1 MNDDIDLLLNREGLK
16 LSTIQSRAAALGIDE
31 ILLSVLLLIIL
42 WGPISSAATT
52 EAMIGVINTFVLE
65 YMTIKIIYQT
75 FFTMQY
81 GATLGKIVMKIR
93 VVEVKTLSNPT
104 LLSAFNRSIFRIA
117 SELILYFGFLWGMLD
132 PYKRTWHDFTA
143 RTLVVDV

>member
-42 WGPISSAATT
+42 WDPISSAATT

-117 SELILYFGFLWGMLD
+117 SELVLYFGFIWGMLD

>member
-1 MNDDIDLLLNREGLK
+1 MNDDIDLLLNRERLK
-16 LSTIQSRAAALGIDE
+16 LSSIQSRAAAFGIDE
-31 ILLSVLLLIIL
+31 TLLSVLLLIVL

-65 YMTIKIIYQT
+65 YMAIKIIYQT
-75 FFTMQY
+75 FFTVQY
-81 GATLGKIVMKIR
+81 GATLGKIAMKIR
-93 VVEVKTLSNPT
+93 VVDINTLSNPR
-104 LLSAFNRSIFRIA
+104 LLSAFNRSAFRIV
-117 SELILYFGFLWGMLD
+117 SELILYFGFLWGILD

>member
-42 WGPISSAATT
+42 WDPISSAATT

-93 VVEVKTLSNPT
+93 VIEVKTLSNPT

-117 SELILYFGFLWGMLD
+117 SELVLYFGFIWGMLD

>member
-117 SELILYFGFLWGMLD
+117 SELVLYFGFIWGMLD

>member
-42 WGPISSAATT
+42 WDPISSAATT

-93 VVEVKTLSNPT
+93 VVEVKTLSNPR

-117 SELILYFGFLWGMLD
+117 SELVLYFGFIWGMLD

>member
-31 ILLSVLLLIIL
+31 ILLSV
-42 WGPISSAATT
+42 
-52 EAMIGVINTFVLE
+52 VLE

-117 SELILYFGFLWGMLD
+117 SELVLYFGFIWGMLD

>member
-1 MNDDIDLLLNREGLK
+1 MNHDINVLLDREGLK
-16 LSTIQSRAAALGIDE
+16 LSTIGSRAAALGIDE
-31 ILLSVLLLIIL
+31 LLLSLLLLIIL
-42 WGPISSAATT
+42 WEPVSNAATT
-52 EAMIGVINTFVLE
+52 EAMIGVINTFVVE

-93 VVEVKTLSNPT
+93 VIEMKTLSNPT
-104 LLSAFNRSIFRIA
+104 LLSAFNRSVFRVV
-117 SELILYFGFLWGMLD
+117 SELVLYFGFIWGMLD

>member
-1 MNDDIDLLLNREGLK
+1 MNHDIEVLLDREGLK
-16 LSTIQSRAAALGIDE
+16 LSSIQARAVALGIDE
-31 ILLSVLLLIIL
+31 TLLSILLLIIL
-42 WGPISSAATT
+42 WGPISSAANT

-65 YMTIKIIYQT
+65 YMSIKIIYQT

-81 GATLGKIVMKIR
+81 GATLGKIMMKIR
-93 VVEVKTLSNPT
+93 VIEIKTLSNPT
-104 LLSAFNRSIFRIA
+104 LLSAFNRSVFRVV
-117 SELILYFGFLWGMLD
+117 SELILYLGFIWGILD